1 MQHAIHHMWHQWP
14 ICQPRT
20 DVIRPRMRKWP
31 PHTKGAPP
39 FRERPLKRPSRAG
52 GALPSRGVA
61 PAVLSALAGLAFG
74 FGMVPGVPPP
84 PRPPAREGRS
94 SWTWCVCPRVPL
106 RAPWGPHSDR
116 GRDSLV
122 SAGRPRARGL
132 GRLVRLG

>member
-1 MQHAIHHMWHQWP
+1 MKVFNTKRGP
-14 ICQPRT
+14 S
-20 DVIRPRMRKWP
+20 
-31 PHTKGAPP
+31 HTGEAP
-39 FRERPLKRPSRAG
+39 KRPSRAG

-94 SWTWCVCPRVPL
+94 SWTFVSGGPRVPP

-116 GRDSLV
+116 GRESV
-122 SAGRPRARGL
+122 ESAGRARSRVGSAD
-132 GRLVRLG
+132 